1 MVTAEGSGVL
11 GEERF
16 IAVCVL
22 QFAAGLEVAMRTFV
36 RFTLVLVA
44 LLSALPAVAGKIG
57 FLDAERAVASVGQ
70 GKAKIQ
76 ELEEWAA
83 PRRARLEQMQ
93 ANAVQLRD
101 QLAAQRNV
109 ATPEAVQKLES
120 DLLQARRE
128 LEDGSRNFNRDV
140 DAKQNELLGEVALK
154 IGTVASDYGKA
165 NDYDAIFMLK
175 AQPLAYYSEESD
187 ITDIVIRLYDER
199 FPPD

>member
-1 MVTAEGSGVL
+1 
-11 GEERF
+11 
-16 IAVCVL
+16 
-22 QFAAGLEVAMRTFV
+22 
-36 RFTLVLVA
+36 
-44 LLSALPAVAGKIG
+44 
-57 FLDAERAVASVGQ
+57 
-70 GKAKIQ
+70 
-76 ELEEWAA
+76 
-83 PRRARLEQMQ
+83 
-93 ANAVQLRD
+93 
-101 QLAAQRNV
+101 V

>member
-1 MVTAEGSGVL
+1 
-11 GEERF
+11 
-16 IAVCVL
+16 
-22 QFAAGLEVAMRTFV
+22 MRTFV
-36 RFTLVLVA
+36 RFTLVLVV
-44 LLSALPAVAGKIG
+44 LLSASPAVAGKIG
-57 FLDAERAVASVGQ
+57 FLDAERAVASVAQ

-93 ANAVQLRD
+93 AAAVQLRD

-109 ATPEAVQKLES
+109 ASPEALQKLES
-120 DLLQARRE
+120 DLLQAGRE

-140 DAKQNELLGEVALK
+140 DAKQNELLGDVALK

-165 NDYDAIFMLK
+165 NDFDAIFMLK

-199 FPPD
+199 FPLD